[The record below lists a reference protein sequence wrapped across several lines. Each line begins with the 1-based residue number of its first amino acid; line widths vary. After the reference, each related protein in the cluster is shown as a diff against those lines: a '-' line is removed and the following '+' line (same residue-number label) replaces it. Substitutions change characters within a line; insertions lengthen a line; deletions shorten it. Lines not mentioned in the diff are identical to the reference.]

1 MFTRF
6 VSITLKPNAG
16 QDFTNALASRILP
29 ILREQRGFRDELL
42 FVTPGGPEVLAVSIW
57 ESKEDADKYSRSTYP
72 DVLNS
77 LSDLIEGTPKVQT
90 YLLAF
95 STAHKMDLGKMPVQ
109 SPNITPVPGVG
120 GG

>member
-1 MFTRF
+1 MFSRF

-16 QDFTNALASRILP
+16 QEFTNVLANTVLP
-29 ILREQRGFRDELL
+29 ILRGQPGFRDELL

-57 ESKEDADKYSRSTYP
+57 DSQEDADKYSRAAYP
-72 DVLNS
+72 DILNS
-77 LSDLIEGTPKVQT
+77 LSQFIDGTPKVAT

-95 STAHKMDLGKMPVQ
+95 STAHKVELGKMPVQ